1 MLYQNKAIMKIKT
14 IKRLIWERKVNKRKE
29 RDECAYD
36 KDSIY
41 FKPVIRTLIP
51 RRGNISEVFSYHEKL
66 RKEYYFNDRIE
77 KIKLDI

>member
-1 MLYQNKAIMKIKT
+1 MRIKT
-14 IKRLIWERKVNKRKE
+14 IKRLILERKVMKRKE

-41 FKPVIRTLIP
+41 FKPVVRTLIP
-51 RRGNISEVFSYHEKL
+51 RRGDISEVFSYHEKL